1 MNNLNDYRGNK
12 LRISYNKDHRP
23 FIKYH
28 DAFAQLTIDQKEEYT
43 LNLITPLTPV
53 GPHIFTSLGILNPN
67 VGSDK
72 DTLYFN
78 GHDFPRGT
86 HYQLMGGKFPL
97 TDYKDLF
104 QHSNKYHTL
113 YKVENGIVN
122 YKDITVELLYS
133 NGNCNEEP
141 DHIYDPC
148 QITVKKVIEKPTVGG
163 RKKSILKKKSN
174 RKKSNRKKS
183 NRKKS

>member
-1 MNNLNDYRGNK
+1 MNNMKPISSSK
-12 LRISYNKDHRP
+12 LARLK
-23 FIKYH
+23 KYEQ
-28 DAFAQLTIDQKEEYT
+28 DGYILE
-43 LNLITPLTPV
+43 LITPLTPV
-53 GPHIFTSLGILNPN
+53 GPYIFKSLGFLNP
-67 VGSDK
+67 
-72 DTLYFN
+72 DTSSSKYKYFN

-174 RKKSNRKKS
+174 RKKSNR
-183 NRKKS
+183 RR

>member
-12 LRISYNKDHRP
+12 LHISYNNDNRP
-23 FIKYH
+23 FIRYNN
-28 DAFAQLTIDQKEEYT
+28 AFHQLTINQQEEYT
-43 LNLITPLTPV
+43 LKLITPLTPV

-67 VGSDK
+67 VGSAK
-72 DTLYFN
+72 DTLYFD
-78 GHDFPRGT
+78 GQDFPIDT
-86 HYQLMGGKFPL
+86 KYQLMGGKFPL

-104 QHSNKYHTL
+104 QNSNKYHTL
-113 YKVENGIVN
+113 YEVENGIVKN
-122 YKDITVELLYS
+122 EGIKVKLLGFNGDSCKEESIHRYS
-133 NGNCNEEP
+133 
-141 DHIYDPC
+141 PC

-183 NRKKS
+183 NRRR